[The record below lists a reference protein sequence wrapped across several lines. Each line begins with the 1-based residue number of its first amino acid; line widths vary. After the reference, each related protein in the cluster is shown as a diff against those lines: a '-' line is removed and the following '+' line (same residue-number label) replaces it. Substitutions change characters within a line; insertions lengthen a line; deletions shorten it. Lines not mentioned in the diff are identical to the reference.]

1 MFLPL
6 NDTESSRY
14 EHSHMTLLIIWA
26 CTIILMLEYALSDE
40 SLFKL
45 FYYFGCNPVQIL
57 NREGL
62 GALSAITSTFLH
74 GDFWHLLFNMW
85 ALWVFGRRVEDAC
98 GPWRFLAFYLFCGV
112 SAAITF
118 TFIHSGEDI
127 PAIGASGAIFG
138 VMGAYLL
145 LYPEGRIRTLILVP
159 VPIWPRLRA
168 FWVVLFFILTEIP
181 AALDVFLND
190 ASYSTGHWAHI
201 GGFFGAV
208 TIIFFIRPDSYHRY
222 INHLPL

>member
-1 MFLPL
+1 MFLPI

-14 EHSHMTLLIIWA
+14 EHSHMTLLIIWTS
-26 CTIILMLEYALSDE
+26 TIILMLEYVLSDE
-40 SLFKL
+40 ALHNL
-45 FYYFGCNPVQIL
+45 FYYFGANPSLIL

-62 GALSAITSTFLH
+62 GALTAFTSLFLH

-98 GPWRFLAFYLFCGV
+98 GPWRFLGFYLLCGV
-112 SAAITF
+112 AATITF
-118 TFIHSGEDI
+118 TFIHHTDDI
-127 PAIGASGAIFG
+127 PAVGASGAIYG

-145 LYPEGRIRTLILVP
+145 LYPRGRIRTLILIP

-181 AALDVFLND
+181 PALNVVMND
-190 ASYSTGHWAHI
+190 ANYSTGHWAHI

-208 TIIFFIRPDSYHRY
+208 AIIFFIRPDSYHRY